1 MKSATP
7 QLIALLDSNQ
17 FIMADLYTI
26 TTALGDV
33 YRFTSYDYDLL
44 VAGHHYD
51 SGGIIIT
58 RSDTRQALGVQV
70 DNLRVDI
77 LANMDTQLASV
88 PFLQLLH
95 NGGLD
100 GARFR
105 LQRIFM
111 DAMTPTDTSA
121 GTIILFDGRV
131 SEINDLTRTGASLS
145 IAHDLELLNVQ
156 LPRNLY
162 QPGCLNTLFD
172 GGCKL
177 LASSYAVNATVETG
191 TVLNRIQCTVAQ
203 PQGYF
208 SQGVVEFISGDNT
221 GVKRTIK
228 RHESGA
234 LILTLP
240 LRVVPDIG
248 DQIRIYPGCDKRMET
263 CTVRF
268 NNLNNFRGAPFVPI
282 PETAV

>member
-17 FIMADLYTI
+17 FIMADLFTI

-33 YRFTSYDYDLL
+33 YRFTSYDYDLQ
-44 VAGHHYD
+44 VAGHNYD
-51 SGGIIIT
+51 SGGIIIA
-58 RSDTRQALGVQV
+58 RSDTSQAIGIQV

-77 LANMDTQLASV
+77 SATDDTELAGL

-100 GARFR
+100 GARFK
-105 LQRIFM
+105 LERIFM
-111 DAMTPTDTSA
+111 DEMTPTDTSA
-121 GTIILFDGRV
+121 GTIVLFEGRV
-131 SEINDLTRTGASLS
+131 SEINDLTRTGVKLS
-145 IAHDLELLNVQ
+145 VAHDLELLNIQ

-191 TVLNRIQCTVAQ
+191 TVLNRIQCTMAQ
-203 PQGYF
+203 PMGYF
-208 SQGVVEFISGDNT
+208 SQGVVEFITGNNV

-240 LRVVPDIG
+240 LRVVPAIG

-263 CTVRF
+263 CNVRF
-268 NNLNNFRGAPFVPI
+268 NNLTNFRGAPFVPI

>member
-17 FIMADLYTI
+17 FVMADLYTI

-33 YRFTSYDYDLL
+33 YRFTSYDFDLI
-44 VAGHHYD
+44 VAGHLFD

-77 LANMDTQLASV
+77 SATVDTDLAGV

-100 GARFR
+100 GARFK

-121 GTIILFDGRV
+121 GTITLFDGRV

-177 LASSYAVNATVETG
+177 LASTYAVNATVEAG
-191 TVLNRIQCTVAQ
+191 TVLNRIQCTMAQ

-240 LRVVPDIG
+240 LRVVPAIG

-263 CTVRF
+263 CNVRF
-268 NNLNNFRGAPFVPI
+268 NNLTNFRGAPFVPI